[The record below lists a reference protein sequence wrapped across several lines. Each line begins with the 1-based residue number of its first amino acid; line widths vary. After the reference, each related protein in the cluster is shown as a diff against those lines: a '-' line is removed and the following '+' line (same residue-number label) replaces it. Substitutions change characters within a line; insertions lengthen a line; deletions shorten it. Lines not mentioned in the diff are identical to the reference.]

1 MCIRVAKEMKRM
13 KRMPLFS
20 ARESRS
26 ASEALEQKSNSTGG
40 MRQNQRVRGTG
51 QARGAGGGG
60 GGHRKQPWKQGGRG
74 LQATLPDFG
83 IEVLTPAPAENP

>member
-1 MCIRVAKEMKRM
+1 MRIRVAKEMRRM
-13 KRMPLFS
+13 KKMPLFL
-20 ARESRS
+20 ARESRN

-40 MRQNQRVRGTG
+40 TETEAESERHRP
-51 QARGAGGGG
+51 GGGG
-60 GGHRKQPWKQGGRG
+60 GRRTQETALPEKQGGRG